1 MRSAAARR
9 AGPGGGAAR
18 GGPHLGGCGSAA
30 RRRTRGRPRGRRRG
44 PAASSHPPAP
54 RGRGSG
60 PTPAGSGSGSGHD
73 RLPSRSPSQSA
84 EAQARAP
91 PPAASGSA
99 GAGPGCGDE
108 ASADHQALPKE
119 EDVSTR
125 ICRLPQQPRALS
137 FPEHYWAWHL
147 PGCSRQPPGVSY
159 TPISQRRPL
168 QFTPHRTSSPPVGC
182 VWPLARL
189 RASVSVIS
197 MPASSLQA
205 PLTSPPCLSL
215 GCVTLDAQPHPSELP
230 GKHRSPSSRLPE
242 PPAHPPPD
250 AHRHQMKHLRADMK
264 LFSSM

>member
-119 EDVSTR
+119 EDAPNETLKSRHEIIFFNVDVKGNPGRHAKDISWGVFAAVRCVMETAS
-125 ICRLPQQPRALS
+125 CRDG
-137 FPEHYWAWHL
+137 H
-147 PGCSRQPPGVSY
+147 CSH
-159 TPISQRRPL
+159 RPC
-168 QFTPHRTSSPPVGC
+168 TSVRG
-182 VWPLARL
+182 AGEEDGR
-189 RASVSVIS
+189 
-197 MPASSLQA
+197 
-205 PLTSPPCLSL
+205 
-215 GCVTLDAQPHPSELP
+215 
-230 GKHRSPSSRLPE
+230 
-242 PPAHPPPD
+242 
-250 AHRHQMKHLRADMK
+250 
-264 LFSSM
+264 F